1 MVSTFSSA
9 STSSRTHYCC
19 VYMHMYSY
27 IWMCII
33 HIDVR
38 LHLQDVRS
46 MRVFYLHLHRHP
58 HFHVHVII
66 TSTVHLQT
74 QVARDE
80 TIYQTQEMRQSIK
93 HKSHNVSHL
102 ATPLPSLS
110 HASSSPPSPP
120 CPPSAQRHECLY
132 TRVCIRENLVPP
144 PVLRRRIG
152 IPPPLPPFC
161 HPPSWEDW
169 RECWRRGGRRVWMIW
184 LL

>member
-1 MVSTFSSA
+1 MHHTHTCESAHKRCAQHESISSTSSSA
-9 STSSRTHYCC
+9 STLSCTRHYSI
-19 VYMHMYSY
+19 YMY
-27 IWMCII
+27 IYRQKS
-33 HIDVR
+33 H
-38 LHLQDVRS
+38 
-46 MRVFYLHLHRHP
+46 
-58 HFHVHVII
+58 
-66 TSTVHLQT
+66 
-74 QVARDE
+74 
-80 TIYQTQEMRQSIK
+80 EMRQCIK
-93 HKSHNVSHL
+93 YKSHNVSHL
-102 ATPLPSLS
+102 ATLLPSLC